1 MDKLLYIAMTGA
13 RETTF
18 AQAKTAHNL
27 ANAST
32 IGFKADLAQFRA
44 MPAYG
49 EGLPTRVFAMSER
62 PGYRLDSGNV
72 ITTGNDLD
80 VAIRGEGW
88 LVIQGKDGEEL
99 LSRRGDLKI
108 GANGNLTNG
117 LNQPIMGT
125 GGPITI
131 PPYEK
136 LDIAT
141 DGTISIRPV
150 GAQPSETAIID
161 RIKLVNP
168 HAKSLTKNK
177 EGLFTSS
184 ETNVFESDIDV
195 KIHTRM
201 LESSNVSV
209 VEELTN
215 MIQLSRQFEVQ
226 VKLMSG
232 VKERGQA
239 LDRLLQP

>member
-18 AQAKTAHNL
+18 AQATSAHNL

-32 IGFKADLAQFRA
+32 TGFKADLAQFRA

-49 EGLPTRVFAMSER
+49 NGLPSRVFAMSER
-62 PGYRLDSGNV
+62 PGFRLDSGNV

-80 VAIRGEGW
+80 IAIRGEGW
-88 LVIQGKDGEEL
+88 LVVQGKDGEEL
-99 LSRRGDLKI
+99 LSRRGDLKV

-117 LNQPIMGT
+117 LNQPIMGA

-168 HAKSLTKNK
+168 ESSSLSKNK
-177 EGLFTSS
+177 QGLFTSS
-184 ETNVFESDIDV
+184 ETDVFESDINV

-209 VEELTN
+209 VEELTK

-232 VKERGQA
+232 VQERGHA
-239 LDRLLQP
+239 LDQLLQP